1 MSGWRWEKSQSP
13 CFKILAIDNSFIL
26 LYAVYSILKENIMMQ
41 RTQVY
46 FEPEILELLREEAR
60 IKKATLASVIRE
72 KVEKTIKKNV
82 KKKQMNAAEALT
94 HLAELGERLGVNGPK
109 DLSQRI
115 DEFVY
120 RT

>member
-1 MSGWRWEKSQSP
+1 
-13 CFKILAIDNSFIL
+13 
-26 LYAVYSILKENIMMQ
+26 MMH

-46 FEPEILELLREEAR
+46 FDQEILELLREEA
-60 IKKATLASVIRE
+60 KKKKTTLAGIIRA
-72 KVEKTIKKNV
+72 KVEKTLPKKRKINKIKR
-82 KKKQMNAAEALT
+82 MNAAEFLEDIA
-94 HLAELGERLGVNGPK
+94 RLGKKLGVKGPK

>member
-1 MSGWRWEKSQSP
+1 
-13 CFKILAIDNSFIL
+13 
-26 LYAVYSILKENIMMQ
+26 MMQ

-46 FEPEILELLREEAR
+46 FDSETLVLLREEAR
-60 IKKATLASVIRE
+60 KKKATLASIIRA
-72 KVEKTIKKNV
+72 KVEKTV
-82 KKKQMNAAEALT
+82 KKKRTNKKQVNAAEALM
-94 HLAELGERLGVNGPK
+94 HLAKLGERLGVNGPK

>member
-1 MSGWRWEKSQSP
+1 
-13 CFKILAIDNSFIL
+13 
-26 LYAVYSILKENIMMQ
+26 MMH

-46 FEPEILELLREEAR
+46 FEPEVLELLRQEAKE
-60 IKKATLASVIRE
+60 KKTTLASVIRA
-72 KVEKTIKKNV
+72 KVEKTV
-82 KKKQMNAAEALT
+82 KKKKTKRKQMNAAEALM
-94 HLAELGERLGVNGPK
+94 HLAKLGEKLGVNGPK

>member
-1 MSGWRWEKSQSP
+1 
-13 CFKILAIDNSFIL
+13 
-26 LYAVYSILKENIMMQ
+26 MMH

-46 FEPEILELLREEAR
+46 FEQETLELLRAEAR
-60 IKKATLASVIRE
+60 QKKTTLACIIRA
-72 KVEKTIKKNV
+72 KVVKDIQKPKKM
-82 KKKQMNAAEALT
+82 KRMNAAEFLDDI
-94 HLAELGERLGVNGPK
+94 EKLGKKLGVKGPK

>member
-1 MSGWRWEKSQSP
+1 
-13 CFKILAIDNSFIL
+13 
-26 LYAVYSILKENIMMQ
+26 MMH

-46 FEPEILELLREEAR
+46 FEPEILELLRQEAKEKR
-60 IKKATLASVIRE
+60 TTLASVIRE
-72 KVEKTIKKNV
+72 KVEKTIKK
-82 KKKQMNAAEALT
+82 KRTKRKQMNAAEFLDDIA
-94 HLAELGERLGVNGPK
+94 RLGKKLGVKGPK

>member
-1 MSGWRWEKSQSP
+1 
-13 CFKILAIDNSFIL
+13 
-26 LYAVYSILKENIMMQ
+26 MMQ

-60 IKKATLASVIRE
+60 IKRTTLAGVIRE
-72 KVEKTIKKNV
+72 KVEKTIKK
-82 KKKQMNAAEALT
+82 KRTRKKQMNAAEALS
-94 HLAELGERLGVNGPK
+94 HLAELGEKLGVNGPK

>member
-1 MSGWRWEKSQSP
+1 
-13 CFKILAIDNSFIL
+13 
-26 LYAVYSILKENIMMQ
+26 MMH

-46 FEPEILELLREEAR
+46 FEPEVLEILREEAR
-60 IKKATLASVIRE
+60 RKKATLASVIRA
-72 KVEKTIKKNV
+72 KVVKQIKIKSGRVEK
-82 KKKQMNAAEALT
+82 MNAAEALDYI
-94 HLAELGERLGVNGPK
+94 AKLGKRLGVKGPK

>member
-1 MSGWRWEKSQSP
+1 
-13 CFKILAIDNSFIL
+13 
-26 LYAVYSILKENIMMQ
+26 MQ

-60 IKKATLASVIRE
+60 IKRTTLAGVIRE
-72 KVEKTIKKNV
+72 KVERTT
-82 KKKQMNAAEALT
+82 KKKIKRRQMNAAEALDYI
-94 HLAELGERLGVNGPK
+94 AKLGKRLGVKGPK
-109 DLSQRI
+109 DLSQKI

>member
-1 MSGWRWEKSQSP
+1 
-13 CFKILAIDNSFIL
+13 
-26 LYAVYSILKENIMMQ
+26 MMQ

-46 FEPEILELLREEAR
+46 FEPEVLELLRQEAKER
-60 IKKATLASVIRE
+60 KTTLAGVIRG
-72 KVEKTIKKNV
+72 KVEKTIKK
-82 KKKQMNAAEALT
+82 KRIKRKQMNAAEALDYI
-94 HLAELGERLGVNGPK
+94 AKLGKRLGVKGPK

>member
-1 MSGWRWEKSQSP
+1 
-13 CFKILAIDNSFIL
+13 
-26 LYAVYSILKENIMMQ
+26 MMQ

-60 IKKATLASVIRE
+60 SKKVTLASVIRE
-72 KVEKTIKKNV
+72 KVEKTIKK
-82 KKKQMNAAEALT
+82 KKAKKRQMNAAEFLDDIAK
-94 HLAELGERLGVNGPK
+94 LGKKLGVKGPK

>member
-1 MSGWRWEKSQSP
+1 
-13 CFKILAIDNSFIL
+13 
-26 LYAVYSILKENIMMQ
+26 MMH

-46 FEPEILELLREEAR
+46 FDLETLELLREEAKE
-60 IKKATLASVIRE
+60 KKTTLASVIRE
-72 KVEKTIKKNV
+72 KVKKSVKEKS
-82 KKKQMNAAEALT
+82 KKKAKRMNAAEFL
-94 HLAELGERLGVNGPK
+94 EDIEKLGKKLGVKGPK

>member
-1 MSGWRWEKSQSP
+1 
-13 CFKILAIDNSFIL
+13 
-26 LYAVYSILKENIMMQ
+26 MMH

-46 FEPEILELLREEAR
+46 FDQETLEFLREEA
-60 IKKATLASVIRE
+60 KKKKTTLAGIIRA
-72 KVEKTIKKNV
+72 KVEKTLPKKRKIKKV
-82 KKKQMNAAEALT
+82 KKMNTAEFL
-94 HLAELGERLGVNGPK
+94 LSIAELGEKLKVNGPK

>member
-1 MSGWRWEKSQSP
+1 
-13 CFKILAIDNSFIL
+13 
-26 LYAVYSILKENIMMQ
+26 MMH

-46 FEPEILELLREEAR
+46 FEKEVLEELRKEA
-60 IKKATLASVIRE
+60 KKKKKTLASVIRE
-72 KVEKTIKKNV
+72 KVVKTLPKKHKKKKLEKEDAATVLMDLARFGEKMNV
-82 KKKQMNAAEALT
+82 K
-94 HLAELGERLGVNGPK
+94 GPK